1 MNNFKPVIIL
11 EPGGR
16 RKPGIYEYI
25 SVPVLLVPAGEEG
38 RVWRPSKPPEVGGE
52 GGGLGGKEGG

>member
-16 RKPGIYEYI
+16 RRPGLYADIL
-25 SVPVLLVPAGEEG
+25 VPVLQVPSGEKAG
-38 RVWRPSKPPEVGGE
+38 P
-52 GGGLGGKEGG
+52 GGLPNTLKEGEKEEDWEEK

>member
-16 RKPGIYEYI
+16 RSPGLYSDIP
-25 SVPVLLVPAGEEG
+25 VPALQVPAGEEG
-38 RVWRPSKPPEVGGE
+38 GP
-52 GGGLGGKEGG
+52 GGLPNTLKEGEKEEDWEEK